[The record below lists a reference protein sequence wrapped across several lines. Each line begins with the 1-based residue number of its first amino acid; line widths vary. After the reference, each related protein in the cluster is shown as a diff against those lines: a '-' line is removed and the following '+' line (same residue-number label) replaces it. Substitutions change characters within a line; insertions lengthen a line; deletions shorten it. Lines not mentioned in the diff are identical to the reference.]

1 MSEDHPRP
9 GRLSIV
15 MVDIGVAFGG
25 SIVSGATLCNGLS
38 SLGHRVTLIT
48 AMPISEMQHVVGAG
62 VDIRFL
68 AQGVDYRA
76 WATGLRDREARQPRW
91 LRRLLRY
98 PEVLLHLVVRNLP
111 YSLRVASIC
120 RTLDADILHAN
131 NGPDLPTAIAAI
143 ISRRRSV
150 MHLRGAHQPS
160 AIAQLAVRATD
171 RFIAISQYAFDE
183 CVKSGVPA
191 ARTQVLLNPVTGT
204 DPLKDDVSRVR
215 GELGAGAGDF
225 LIGAVGRVVGFK
237 GQRELLIAMAPLLRA
252 HPDIK
257 LAIVGDAADGDAGYL
272 AGLRDWVR
280 DNALESQVCF
290 AGFRSDIDTVYAA
303 LDVMAHTSVHPEPFG
318 RVIVE
323 AMLQGCAVVAS
334 AYGGPL
340 EIIQDG
346 IDGVLLDPRDAP
358 ALTEGIRL
366 LYLDRERT
374 RRIAEAGKAMA
385 RERFGEA
392 AYARATV
399 SLYRQLLGRT

>member
-1 MSEDHPRP
+1 
-9 GRLSIV
+9 
-15 MVDIGVAFGG
+15 
-25 SIVSGATLCNGLS
+25 
-38 SLGHRVTLIT
+38 
-48 AMPISEMQHVVGAG
+48 
-62 VDIRFL
+62 
-68 AQGVDYRA
+68 
-76 WATGLRDREARQPRW
+76 
-91 LRRLLRY
+91 
-98 PEVLLHLVVRNLP
+98 
-111 YSLRVASIC
+111 
-120 RTLDADILHAN
+120 
-131 NGPDLPTAIAAI
+131 
-143 ISRRRSV
+143 
-150 MHLRGAHQPS
+150 
-160 AIAQLAVRATD
+160 
-171 RFIAISQYAFDE
+171 
-183 CVKSGVPA
+183 
-191 ARTQVLLNPVTGT
+191 VLLNPVTGT